1 MSNVMQS
8 YLYTAIEASVNAGK
22 IIMDIYENQIV
33 EVETKDDNSPV
44 TIADK
49 KANEYIEKALE
60 STEIPILSEEGEHAK
75 YEIRKH
81 WQQCWIVD
89 PLDGTKE
96 FIKRNGEFT
105 VNIALVENGKPLLGV
120 IYIPAVKSLYY
131 AIASTQKAFKIELKS
146 HTVTNDILQDAVE
159 LFAASESDVIT
170 LTSSHS
176 YTNQKVVDFIA
187 TLETAGK
194 SVHLIK
200 AGSSLK
206 FCLMA
211 EGKASYY
218 PRYAPTMEW
227 DTAAGQAICNAVG
240 LEVYAIE
247 SDSPLKY
254 NKENLLNPWFIVRKI
269 KNSS

>member
-1 MSNVMQS
+1 MIQNH
-8 YLYTAIEASVNAGK
+8 LYTAIEAAVNAGA

-33 EVETKDDNSPV
+33 DVERKSDDSPV

-49 KANEYIEKALE
+49 KADIYIQNALQ
-60 STEIPILSEEGEHAK
+60 STEIPVLSEEGEHAS
-75 YEIRKH
+75 YEVRKN

-89 PLDGTKE
+89 PLDGTKQ

-105 VNIALVENGKPLLGV
+105 VNIALVENGVSLLGV
-120 IYIPAVKSLYY
+120 IYIPAVKSLYF
-131 AIASTQKAFKIELKS
+131 AIAEEKKAFKIELETHAITKS
-146 HTVTNDILQDAVE
+146 MLQNAVE
-159 LFAASESDVIT
+159 IFAASESDIVT

-176 YTNQKVVDFIA
+176 SGNQEVLDLIR
-187 TLETAGK
+187 TLETEGK
-194 SVHLIK
+194 EVKLIK

-218 PRYAPTMEW
+218 PRCAPTMEW

-240 LEVYAIE
+240 LEVYSLE
-247 SDSPLKY
+247 TNEPLKY
-254 NKENLLNPWFIVRKI
+254 NKENLLNPWFLVRKI
-269 KNSS
+269 G

>member
-1 MSNVMQS
+1 MLETHH
-8 YLYTAIEASVNAGK
+8 YKAIQAAVQAGK

-33 EVETKDDNSPV
+33 EVETKADDSPV

-49 KANEYIEKALE
+49 KANIFIEEALK
-60 STEIPILSEEGEHAK
+60 STQIPVISEEGIHLD
-75 YEIRKH
+75 YETRKH

-105 VNIALVENGKPLLGV
+105 VNIALVKNEKPVFGV
-120 IYIPAVKSLYY
+120 IYIPVQKALYF
-131 AIASTQKAFKIELKS
+131 AITAEQKAFK
-146 HTVTNDILQDAVE
+146 VE
-159 LFAASESDVIT
+159 LAEHKITQETLKNAIEIFPANESDVIT
-170 LTSSHS
+170 ITSSRS
-176 YTNQKVVDFIA
+176 YTNQQVLDLITKFEGEQK
-187 TLETAGK
+187 ETK
-194 SVHLIK
+194 LIK

-227 DTAAGQAICNAVG
+227 DTAAGHAICNAVG
-240 LEVYAIE
+240 LEVYSLE
-247 SDSPLKY
+247 TDKPLKY

-269 KNSS
+269 T

>member
-1 MSNVMQS
+1 MKE
-8 YLYTAIEASVNAGK
+8 YLYNAIEAAVNAGA

-33 EVETKDDNSPV
+33 AVETKADDSPV

-49 KANEYIEKALE
+49 KADLYIQNALQ
-60 STEIPILSEEGEHAK
+60 STNIPVLSEEGEHAHFD
-75 YEIRKH
+75 IRKN
-81 WQQCWIVD
+81 WEQCWIVD

-120 IYIPAVKSLYY
+120 IYIPAEKSVYF
-131 AIASTQKAFKIELKS
+131 AITAEKKSFKLNLEAHNITYDSLKNAKEI
-146 HTVTNDILQDAVE
+146 T
-159 LFAASESDVIT
+159 AASETDAIT

-176 YTNQKVVDFIA
+176 YTNQKVLDLID
-187 TLETAGK
+187 TLETEGK
-194 SVHLIK
+194 EVNLIK

-211 EGKASYY
+211 EGKASFY

-227 DTAAGQAICNAVG
+227 DTAAGHAICKAVG
-240 LEVYAIE
+240 LEVYSLE
-247 SDSPLKY
+247 TNKPLKY
-254 NKENLLNPWFIVRKI
+254 NKENLLNPWFLVRKVG
-269 KNSS
+269 

>member
-1 MSNVMQS
+1 MNE
-8 YLYTAIEASVNAGK
+8 YLYKAIETSVHAGG

-33 EVETKDDNSPV
+33 AVETKSDNSPV

-49 KANEYIEKALE
+49 KANVYIEKELE
-60 STEIPILSEEGEHAK
+60 STQIPVLSEEGEHAH
-75 YEIRKH
+75 YDIRQH

-105 VNIALVENGKPLLGV
+105 VNIALVENGVSLLGV
-120 IYIPAVKSLYY
+120 IYIPAVKSVYF
-131 AIASTQKAFKIELKS
+131 AIPAEKKAFKLELEE
-146 HTVTNDILQDAVE
+146 HTITRDMLTNAEQI
-159 LFAASESDVIT
+159 FAADESDEIT

-176 YTNQKVVDFIA
+176 YTNQKVVDLID
-187 TLETAGK
+187 TLETEGK
-194 SVHLIK
+194 EVNLIM

-211 EGKASYY
+211 EGQASYY

-227 DTAAGQAICNAVG
+227 DTAAGHAICNAVG
-240 LEVYAIE
+240 LEVYSLE
-247 SDSPLKY
+247 TNKPLKY
-254 NKENLLNPWFIVRKI
+254 NKENLLNPWFLVRKVR
-269 KNSS
+269 

>member
-1 MSNVMQS
+1 MIKE
-8 YLYTAIEASVNAGK
+8 YLYNAIEAAVHAGE

-33 EVETKDDNSPV
+33 DVERKADDSPV

-49 KANEYIEKALE
+49 TANAYIEKQLE
-60 STEIPILSEEGEHAK
+60 STQIPVLSEEGEHAA
-75 YEIRKH
+75 YHIRKH
-81 WQQCWIVD
+81 WTKCWIVD

-105 VNIALVENGKPLLGV
+105 VNIALVEEGKALLGV
-120 IYIPAVKSLYY
+120 IYIPAIKSLYF
-131 AIASTQKAFKIELKS
+131 AITAEKKAFKLELDS
-146 HTVTNDILQDAVE
+146 HFVTRNMLKDAVQI
-159 LFAASESDVIT
+159 FAATESDEIT

-176 YTNQKVVDFIA
+176 YTNQKVLNLIA
-187 TLETAGK
+187 TLETEGK
-194 SVHLIK
+194 EVNLIM

-227 DTAAGQAICNAVG
+227 DTAAGHAICNAVG
-240 LEVYAIE
+240 LEVYSLE
-247 SDSPLKY
+247 THKPLEY
-254 NKENLLNPWFIVRKI
+254 NKENLLNPWFLVRKI
-269 KNSS
+269 G

>member
-1 MSNVMQS
+1 MPNSLQKL
-8 YLYTAIEASVNAGK
+8 LYKAIEASINAGK

-60 STEIPILSEEGEHAK
+60 STNIPVLSEEGEHAT
-75 YEIRKH
+75 YEIRKN
-81 WQQCWIVD
+81 WNQCWIVD

-105 VNIALVENGKPLLGV
+105 VNIALVENGKPILGV
-120 IYIPAVKSLYY
+120 IYIPVQKMLYY
-131 AIASTQKAFKIELKS
+131 AVVSEQKAFKIELAEHNITAKMLQN
-146 HTVTNDILQDAVE
+146 TVEI
-159 LFAASESDVIT
+159 FPASESDVIT
-170 LTSSHS
+170 ITSSRS
-176 YTNQKVVDFIA
+176 YTNQQVVDLI
-187 TLETAGK
+187 TKHEGEQK
-194 SVHLIK
+194 QVKLIK

-240 LEVYAIE
+240 IEVYSLE
-247 SDSPLKY
+247 TDKPLKY

-269 KNSS
+269 T

>member
-1 MSNVMQS
+1 MKQ
-8 YLYTAIEASVNAGK
+8 YLYTAVEAAVNAGM

-33 EVETKDDNSPV
+33 DVERKSDDSPV

-49 KANEYIEKALE
+49 KADIYIQKALQ
-60 STEIPILSEEGEHAK
+60 STKIPVLSEEGEHAS
-75 YEIRKH
+75 YEIRQN

-120 IYIPAVKSLYY
+120 IYIPAVKSLYF
-131 AIASTQKAFKIELKS
+131 AIPAEKKAFKIELDS
-146 HTVTNDILQDAVE
+146 HAITPE
-159 LFAASESDVIT
+159 LFQNAKEIFAANENGVIT

-176 YTNQKVVDFIA
+176 YTNQKVIDFID
-187 TLETAGK
+187 TLETEGK
-194 SVHLIK
+194 EVNLIK

-211 EGKASYY
+211 EGQASYY

-227 DTAAGQAICNAVG
+227 DTAAGHAICKAVG
-240 LEVYAIE
+240 LEVYSLE
-247 SDSPLKY
+247 TNKPLKY
-254 NKENLLNPWFIVRKI
+254 NKENLLNPWFLVRKI
-269 KNSS
+269 R

>member
-1 MSNVMQS
+1 MSNLIQS
-8 YLYTAIEASVNAGK
+8 HLYTAIEASVNAGA

-49 KANEYIEKALE
+49 KANDSIEKALI
-60 STEIPILSEEGEHAK
+60 STQIPILSEEGEHATYK
-75 YEIRKH
+75 VRKH
-81 WQQCWIVD
+81 WNQCWIVD
-89 PLDGTKE
+89 PLDGTKQ

-120 IYIPAVKSLYY
+120 IYIPDTKSLYY
-131 AIASTQKAFKIELKS
+131 AIAAEQKAFKIELAE
-146 HTVTNDILQDAVE
+146 HTFTENMLQQAVE
-159 LFAASESDVIT
+159 IFPATESDLMTI
-170 LTSSHS
+170 TSSRS
-176 YTNQKVVDFIA
+176 YTNQQVLDLIA
-187 TLETAGK
+187 KFEGEQK
-194 SVHLIK
+194 QIKLIK

-240 LEVYAIE
+240 LEVYDVE
-247 SDSPLKY
+247 TDKPLKY
-254 NKENLLNPWFIVRKI
+254 NKENLLNPWFIARKI
-269 KNSS
+269 T

>member
-1 MSNVMQS
+1 MNE
-8 YLYTAIEASVNAGK
+8 YLHTAIETAVHAGG

-33 EVETKDDNSPV
+33 AVEKKADDSPV

-49 KANEYIEKALE
+49 TANAYIEKALA
-60 STEIPILSEEGEHAK
+60 STNIPVLSEEGEHAA
-75 YEIRKH
+75 YEIRKN

-105 VNIALVENGKPLLGV
+105 VNIALVEDGKALLGV
-120 IYIPAVKSLYY
+120 IYIPAVKTLYY
-131 AIASTQKAFKIELKS
+131 AITAEKKAFKLQLDE
-146 HTVTNDILQDAVE
+146 HTLTRDMLPNATQI
-159 LFAASESDVIT
+159 FAAEESDDEIT

-176 YTNQKVVDFIA
+176 YTNQKVLDLIDS
-187 TLETAGK
+187 LETEGK
-194 SVHLIK
+194 EVNLIM

-211 EGKASYY
+211 EGQASYY

-227 DTAAGQAICNAVG
+227 DTAAGHAICNAVG
-240 LEVYAIE
+240 LEVYNLE
-247 SDSPLKY
+247 TQKPLKY
-254 NKENLLNPWFIVRKI
+254 NKENLLNPWFLVRKVG
-269 KNSS
+269 

>member
-1 MSNVMQS
+1 MIQQH
-8 YLYTAIEASVNAGK
+8 LYNAIEAAVNAGK
-22 IIMDIYENQIV
+22 IIMDIYEGQTV
-33 EVETKDDNSPV
+33 EVELKPDDSPV

-49 KANEYIEKALE
+49 QANTYIEKVLK
-60 STEIPILSEEGEHAK
+60 STNIPVLSEEGEHAA
-75 YEIRKH
+75 YETRKH
-81 WQQCWIVD
+81 WKQCWIVD

-105 VNIALVENGKPLLGV
+105 VNIALVENEKPLLGV
-120 IYIPAVKSLYY
+120 IYIPAVKSLYF
-131 AIASTQKAFKIELKS
+131 AIVEEQKAFKLQLTS
-146 HTVTNDILQDAVE
+146 HKISKNILQNAVMIN
-159 LFAASESDVIT
+159 AASETDDIT

-176 YTNQKVVDFIA
+176 HTNQKVLDLIDS
-187 TLETAGK
+187 LKIEGK
-194 SVHLIK
+194 EVTLIK

-240 LEVYAIE
+240 LEVYSLE
-247 SDSPLKY
+247 NEEPLKY
-254 NKENLLNPWFIVRKI
+254 NKENLLNPWFIVRK
-269 KNSS
+269 K